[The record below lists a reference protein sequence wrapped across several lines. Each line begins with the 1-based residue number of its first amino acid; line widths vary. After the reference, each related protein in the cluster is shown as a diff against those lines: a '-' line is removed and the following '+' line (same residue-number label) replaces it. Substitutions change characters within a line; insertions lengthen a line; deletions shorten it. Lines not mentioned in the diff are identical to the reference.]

1 MRHLL
6 VASMCRLYH
15 RIIYHGKMRLSATLF
30 LVIGAHVV
38 FAFQVN
44 PDDSSAYTE
53 TVVEKTIKTP
63 KPMDTH
69 PYHES
74 IFISAEAIAG
84 LPTLPDVSERVD
96 PGPTNYWFNSK
107 IHTFG
112 NTGLFGGLHAAVA
125 PLFTKLIDVVAYDG
139 NPVRDVISQNLRT
152 LIGKPNARVLDLC
165 CGVGI
170 STRALQSA
178 FHDAEFVMGIDT
190 SPEMIAMA
198 NMQSSKNLLTHFAKV
213 IDSYM
218 EFGSPSAKERI
229 ERFPSFAIGNA
240 EHTDLAAGSF
250 DLVTIM

>member
-1 MRHLL
+1 M
-6 VASMCRLYH
+6 
-15 RIIYHGKMRLSATLF
+15 KLSATLF
-30 LVIGAHVV
+30 LVIGAHLV

-44 PDDSSAYTE
+44 PDNNSIYTE
-53 TVVEKTIKTP
+53 TAVEKTIKTP
-63 KPMDTH
+63 KPMDTR

-74 IFISAEAIAG
+74 IFISAEMVSG
-84 LPTLPDVSERVD
+84 LPTLPGERVD
-96 PGPTNYWFNSK
+96 PGPTEYWFNSR

-125 PLFTKLIDVVAYDG
+125 PLFTKLIDVFAYDG

-178 FHDAEFVMGIDT
+178 FQDSDFVIGIDT

-198 NMQSSKNLLTHFAKV
+198 TMQSSKNFLTHFAKV
-213 IDSYM
+213 IDSCV
-218 EFGSPSAKERI
+218 EFGSRSVTERM
-229 ERFPSFAIGNA
+229 ERFPSFAVGNA

>member
-1 MRHLL
+1 
-6 VASMCRLYH
+6 
-15 RIIYHGKMRLSATLF
+15 MRLSATLL
-30 LVIGAHVV
+30 LVIAAHVV

-44 PDDSSAYTE
+44 PDDSPAFAE
-53 TVVEKTIKTP
+53 TAVEKTIKTP
-63 KPMDTH
+63 KPMDTR

-74 IFISAEAIAG
+74 IFISAEMVSG
-84 LPTLPDVSERVD
+84 LPTLPDLTERVD
-96 PGPTNYWFNSK
+96 PGPTNYWFNSR
-107 IHTFG
+107 IHAFG

-139 NPVRDVISQNLRT
+139 NPVRDEISQNLRS

-178 FHDAEFVMGIDT
+178 FHDAEVVIGIDT

-198 NMQSSKNLLTHFAKV
+198 TMQSSKNLLTHFAKV
-213 IDSYM
+213 IDSCM
-218 EFGSPSAKERI
+218 EFGSRAVKERI
-229 ERFPSFAIGNA
+229 ERFPSYAIGNA
-240 EHTDLAAGSF
+240 EYTDLAAGSF